1 MVADRPKAEEEALDS
16 FGLNLGIAFQLIDDV
31 LDYAA
36 AQPELGKTVGDD
48 FRDGMITLPV
58 ILAFRRGDAEERT
71 FWRRTLEDREQK
83 DGDLAHALSL
93 MQRHGTLRDAVAR
106 AAHYGA
112 IARDALGIFRDG
124 PEKRALLEAVDFAI
138 ERAH

>member
-48 FRDGMITLPV
+48 FRDGKITLPV
-58 ILAFRRGDAEERT
+58 ILAFRRGDAEERA
-71 FWRRTLEDREQK
+71 FWRRTLEDRGISVRFRHRK
-83 DGDLAHALSL
+83 GDAIDAACG
-93 MQRHGTLRDAVAR
+93 QLRRRSRV
-106 AAHYGA
+106 
-112 IARDALGIFRDG
+112 
-124 PEKRALLEAVDFAI
+124 
-138 ERAH
+138 